1 MVAIPV
7 YLDRAF
13 AGETWMRFEGDADR
27 EVVSLS
33 MRDYVRVERP
43 AIVPLAQA
51 LRAA

>member
-1 MVAIPV
+1 
-7 YLDRAF
+7 
-13 AGETWMRFEGDADR
+13 MRFEGDADR